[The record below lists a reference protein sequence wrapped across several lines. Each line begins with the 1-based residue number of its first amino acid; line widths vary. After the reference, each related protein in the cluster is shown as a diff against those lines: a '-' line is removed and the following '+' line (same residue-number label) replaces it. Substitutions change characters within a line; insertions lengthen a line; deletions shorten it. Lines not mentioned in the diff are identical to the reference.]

1 MTGSSGSGSG
11 AVLSIST
18 VGGRT
23 FNLSIGRGSSGS
35 GSGGGDV
42 MSELYE
48 WFHAIEGSK
57 LVNMNRKIEDSET
70 SLVSLRHKVDNL
82 EEIQMENE
90 RSYVEMKN
98 ELRASQDIV
107 ASMQQQVQQLSTD
120 KMHLQQELR
129 ALESERLLLLKS
141 RGVTPKRLP
150 QWATTEDSLEDLQKL
165 VKVWVGSWN
174 LQGHEPFA
182 AMERDR
188 AKRLLKTF
196 IPAGYDIYII
206 GLQECASDNVFESID
221 ALLEH
226 EGYRRL
232 TGCSGKGQHSPLPM
246 TATSQGDPSLN
257 EMYKL
262 YGRGKVTT
270 FLTTIIYVRN
280 KLASDVHIL
289 GIGNEIFSGG
299 NDCQGALAIVVRV
312 FGRVLAILNSELDAK
327 SNDVR
332 RDQYQHLFMDLGSK
346 LGEHGYHLNEQF
358 HHILW
363 LGNFNHRLVDTS
375 GNLLP
380 VETAVT
386 MLEDG
391 RLHKTLFET
400 HDELNR
406 DKKQQLIFFN
416 FREAS
421 PYPNFFPTYRKIRNR
436 NPVDYTKPSW
446 VKDTYFLSEKGS
458 FFSGGK
464 IKEYTPGYAD
474 RILYYSMVDLA
485 EDFLPEALPA
495 DLEILPERRGGNGCD
510 NNDLSRTVIA
520 IDNYRSIND
529 GEGMIISEHSP
540 VFCSF
545 LLRLQHDYNPLQL
558 PTKPTGGDINNLLNA
573 LTIPETPQR
582 VKNGNESTG
591 TVVMTPSTPSNNSK
605 ATGQGQGQSLW
616 ECSSPSND
624 LPPPPNSISKQPGPA
639 KLSLLPVGIYRIRL
653 SGMKLIWGLNEISP
667 VRASLLFPSPF
678 ESAAGERFVD
688 FVSEPIREVSGS
700 FSSPTAG
707 NNTPQRN
714 SKKIQP
720 PTPTAANTVKNVQWR
735 NTGPS
740 KTGSCLSL
748 EAARSLQD
756 YHESGT
762 SLPPVLLTWRGEEPL
777 DRLHVALKVSMVTQT
792 IRGARASSHPPGY
805 KSNGSNTGSVDSED
819 DDVLVGHCALSLE
832 QLCKI
837 AATSPGGACSLSA
850 TRLLVSRGRPMY
862 CVDPQSMQRELV
874 SFHCKMEL
882 VCQ

>member
-1 MTGSSGSGSG
+1 MNGSSSLPPIDTSDLIRFGSVVIRLSTKKGYLLEIKRNAEIEKGFYCLFGNLLYCFESEHEGSLKGLIFLESSTCKISTSAVMTGSSGSGNG

-35 GSGGGDV
+35 SGGGDV

-90 RSYVEMKN
+90 RAYVEMKN
-98 ELRASQDIV
+98 ELRASQDVV

-120 KMHLQQELR
+120 KMLLQQELR

-174 LQGHEPFA
+174 LQGHEPFSG
-182 AMERDR
+182 MERDR
-188 AKRLLKTF
+188 AKRLLKAF

-206 GLQECASDNVFESID
+206 GLQECASENVFDCID
-221 ALLEH
+221 AFLEH

-232 TGCSGKGQHSPLPM
+232 TGGSCKGQQSSQPM
-246 TATSQGDPSLN
+246 SATSQGEPSHS

-262 YGRGKVTT
+262 YGRGKVAT

-289 GIGNEIFSGG
+289 GVGNEIFSGG
-299 NDCQGALAIVVRV
+299 NDCQGALAVVVRV

-391 RLHKTLFET
+391 RLHKALFDT

-495 DLEILPERRGGNGCD
+495 DLEILPERRGD
-510 NNDLSRTVIA
+510 NDLSRTVIP
-520 IDNYRSIND
+520 IDNYRSVND

-558 PTKPTGGDINNLLNA
+558 PSKPTGGDINNLLSA

-582 VKNGNESTG
+582 AKNGNEPA
-591 TVVMTPSTPSNNSK
+591 TVAMTPSTPSTCK
-605 ATGQGQGQSLW
+605 AAGQGQSLW

-624 LPPPPNSISKQPGPA
+624 PPPPPNSISKQPGPA
-639 KLSLLPVGIYRIRL
+639 KLSLLPVGTYRIRL

-688 FVSEPIREVSGS
+688 FVSEVSREVSGS
-700 FSSPTAG
+700 FSSPAAT
-707 NNTPQRN
+707 TPQRN

-720 PTPTAANTVKNVQWR
+720 PTPTANTVK
-735 NTGPS
+735 S
-740 KTGSCLSL
+740 K
-748 EAARSLQD
+748 
-756 YHESGT
+756 
-762 SLPPVLLTWRGEEPL
+762 
-777 DRLHVALKVSMVTQT
+777 
-792 IRGARASSHPPGY
+792 
-805 KSNGSNTGSVDSED
+805 
-819 DDVLVGHCALSLE
+819 
-832 QLCKI
+832 
-837 AATSPGGACSLSA
+837 
-850 TRLLVSRGRPMY
+850 
-862 CVDPQSMQRELV
+862 
-874 SFHCKMEL
+874 
-882 VCQ
+882 